1 MPPTVYLDT
10 SVILYLTDPPSPN
23 PIIRACQQLTQFW
36 WDACRVPS
44 MTFVSQYVVKEIEE
58 GMPLRMQRRLKAID
72 NLVCYPISGR
82 IHSIGE
88 LLSLGAG
95 LTARAN
101 ESSRHIA
108 CAALNRN
115 DVLLTWNCRDI
126 ANAKRLPELRLLM
139 HAEQLQLPELVT
151 PFELMENRHE
161 DFR

>member
-10 SVILYLTDPPSPN
+10 SVILHLTDPPSPN
-23 PIIRACQQLTQFW
+23 PITRACQQLTRLW
-36 WDACRVPS
+36 WENCRVPN
-44 MTFVSQYVVKEIEE
+44 MTYVSKYVVKEIEE

-72 NLVCYPISGR
+72 NLVCYPVSDR
-82 IHSIGE
+82 AHSIAE

-108 CAALNRN
+108 CAALNHN
-115 DVLLTWNCRDI
+115 DILLTWNCRDI
-126 ANAKRLPELRLLM
+126 ANARRLPALRFLM
-139 HAEQLQLPELVT
+139 DAEELQLPELVT

-161 DFR
+161 DF